1 MRNEETISSSRQ
13 TYQPV
18 SCYHCGEAC
27 ADKSLQDGEK
37 YFCCSGCINVYR
49 LLNKAGLCDYY
60 TWNTAAGKNLST
72 SIRANK
78 FAFLDDPEVQSSLIQ
93 FKNGSEV
100 HTSFYIPY
108 IHCSSCVYLLEN
120 LYRLHPGVMRC
131 DIQFLKK
138 EVSIIFDDSKTSLRA
153 VVETLANIGY
163 EPHISLQHFNK
174 KSIRTDR
181 SLLYRLGVAGF
192 CFGNIM
198 LLSIPEYFSEQVQID
213 AVSGNIFRYISAV
226 LSLPVFFYSASI
238 FFKSAWNGLRHRHL
252 NVDFPVAIAILATF
266 TRSIIDV
273 LMNNGSGYFDSLS
286 GIVFFMLAGRV
297 LQDKTY
303 SSLSFERD
311 YTDYFPMAATVL
323 QDDKEVATPLPS
335 IQVGDTLRIHN
346 NEIVPADGIL
356 LRGKAEIDYAFVTG
370 ESVSVPCKTG
380 ELIYAGGKQLGGAIE
395 IMTVKAVAQSYL
407 TSLWNKH
414 RGKQDEKNAVE
425 QNSFVHALAANFTIV
440 VLFIALGAGLYWYF
454 NDPSRIWPSVT
465 AILIIACP
473 CALLL
478 TATFTKGYLLRI
490 LGRNGLYLRNAHI
503 IEPFGK
509 INHIIFDKTGT
520 LTSAATITAVYHGKP
535 LLTEEADWIYALTV
549 PTVHAFS
556 KPVRELLNRK
566 ALYPVHDFK
575 EHPGLGVE
583 GRINNHHI
591 VIGTASFTGITSR
604 PEGIKGSLLYV
615 MIDGENKGCF
625 ELCQAA
631 RTGIREM
638 LQRIQNKIH
647 CSMLSGDHPYQ
658 EAYFRHLFGDEA
670 RLLFQ
675 QQPEDKLNYIV
686 RRQAK
691 GEVVAMVG
699 DGLND
704 AGALTQSH
712 VGICVAED
720 SNTFTP
726 AGDAILEGSNVPVLD
741 KLIRLCAQS
750 KNIIRF
756 CFAFS
761 FLYNLTGLYFAVQGL
776 LSPLMA
782 AILMP
787 CSTLTIIL
795 ITYLFSN
802 LLAKQSGLR

>member
-78 FAFLDDPEVQSSLIQ
+78 FAFLDDPKVQSSLIQ

-297 LQDKTY
+297 LQ
-303 SSLSFERD
+303 E
-311 YTDYFPMAATVL
+311 
-323 QDDKEVATPLPS
+323 
-335 IQVGDTLRIHN
+335 
-346 NEIVPADGIL
+346 
-356 LRGKAEIDYAFVTG
+356 
-370 ESVSVPCKTG
+370 
-380 ELIYAGGKQLGGAIE
+380 
-395 IMTVKAVAQSYL
+395 
-407 TSLWNKH
+407 
-414 RGKQDEKNAVE
+414 
-425 QNSFVHALAANFTIV
+425 
-440 VLFIALGAGLYWYF
+440 
-454 NDPSRIWPSVT
+454 
-465 AILIIACP
+465 
-473 CALLL
+473 
-478 TATFTKGYLLRI
+478 
-490 LGRNGLYLRNAHI
+490 
-503 IEPFGK
+503 
-509 INHIIFDKTGT
+509 
-520 LTSAATITAVYHGKP
+520 
-535 LLTEEADWIYALTV
+535 
-549 PTVHAFS
+549 
-556 KPVRELLNRK
+556 
-566 ALYPVHDFK
+566 
-575 EHPGLGVE
+575 
-583 GRINNHHI
+583 
-591 VIGTASFTGITSR
+591 
-604 PEGIKGSLLYV
+604 
-615 MIDGENKGCF
+615 
-625 ELCQAA
+625 
-631 RTGIREM
+631 
-638 LQRIQNKIH
+638 
-647 CSMLSGDHPYQ
+647 
-658 EAYFRHLFGDEA
+658 
-670 RLLFQ
+670 
-675 QQPEDKLNYIV
+675 
-686 RRQAK
+686 
-691 GEVVAMVG
+691 
-699 DGLND
+699 
-704 AGALTQSH
+704 
-712 VGICVAED
+712 
-720 SNTFTP
+720 
-726 AGDAILEGSNVPVLD
+726 
-741 KLIRLCAQS
+741 
-750 KNIIRF
+750 
-756 CFAFS
+756 
-761 FLYNLTGLYFAVQGL
+761 
-776 LSPLMA
+776 
-782 AILMP
+782 
-787 CSTLTIIL
+787 
-795 ITYLFSN
+795 
-802 LLAKQSGLR
+802 